1 MTQVLFQP
9 QKRKFADVIKS
20 INSFKGKERP
30 GEESAKA
37 IFYRYTFTYN
47 VTQNKGW
54 IQLEIYFLYMIHK
67 LSTIR
72 WKTTGVWTDYGHCN
86 CPTESEQPYIFI

>member
-47 VTQNKGW
+47 VTQSKGW
-54 IQLEIYFLYMIHK
+54 I
-67 LSTIR
+67 
-72 WKTTGVWTDYGHCN
+72 
-86 CPTESEQPYIFI
+86 